1 MKRYGYLFEK
11 AFSKEN
17 ISLAIQKAS
26 KGKKDRINVMKIL
39 VDKDKYVDK
48 IYDLVWSGKY
58 VPATYTHAKI
68 TDGINKKEREL

>member
-39 VDKDKYVDK
+39 ADKDKYVDK
-48 IYDLVWSGKY
+48 IYDLV
-58 VPATYTHAKI
+58 
-68 TDGINKKEREL
+68 

>member
-26 KGKKDRINVMKIL
+26 KGKKTVSM
-39 VDKDKYVDK
+39 
-48 IYDLVWSGKY
+48 S
-58 VPATYTHAKI
+58 
-68 TDGINKKEREL
+68 